1 MFFFCFLF
9 VGSFSEAPGYTAMT
23 GPFPRHRQL
32 GPTKIHLLLLL
43 LVTCSVSFVDAGT
56 SLTGDRAS
64 VLKVNDRLEP
74 IGAECDSCTL
84 TVMCWIGGGQRE
96 EGCSGPSWLVT
107 CCVPQVTRSDDD
119 DDDDGS
125 NDARA
130 VASPSALT
138 LQQFPLLQPP
148 RASNIVGGLR
158 SASGSNPFPQQLA
171 PLANTLVEEIANF
184 GRNECKWPWQLD
196 STVLSEKPSVHTQ
209 AVLSL
214 LTFHPKLWCFSLV
227 NATVMNGKAA
237 PFQRVVISYATDLAM
252 LSAVVTFN

>member
-1 MFFFCFLF
+1 
-9 VGSFSEAPGYTAMT
+9 
-23 GPFPRHRQL
+23 
-32 GPTKIHLLLLL
+32 
-43 LVTCSVSFVDAGT
+43 
-56 SLTGDRAS
+56 
-64 VLKVNDRLEP
+64 
-74 IGAECDSCTL
+74 
-84 TVMCWIGGGQRE
+84 MCWIGGGQRE

-184 GRNECKWPWQLD
+184 GRNECKWPWQLV
-196 STVLSEKPSVHTQ
+196 SSVSLRKTKRSHTGR
-209 AVLSL
+209 SL
-214 LTFHPKLWCFSLV
+214 
-227 NATVMNGKAA
+227 
-237 PFQRVVISYATDLAM
+237 ITDLSPET
-252 LSAVVTFN
+252 LVFFSRQRNCNER